1 MVMYNDY
8 IRSYR
13 MSYVEPAS
21 VLSPKSSVRSVDV
34 IYTTKNGGYG
44 GWSVARIG
52 WENTESVGIR
62 WNGSDDTPGIGSPQS
77 RGNPTW
83 FILPEELHDVV
94 LAKVEDLAVSAPGG
108 LFDQYREMAADVQHE
123 NEALEW
129 SEGLIGDASTEG

>member
-108 LFDQYREMAADVQHE
+108 LLDQYR
-123 NEALEW
+123 
-129 SEGLIGDASTEG
+129 EGLIGDASTEG